1 MGSRFSQGHEYFV
14 SKESAL
20 VWEGQVLSARMPL
33 PLVTFT
39 GDIFPECQ
47 VH

>member
-1 MGSRFSQGHEYFV
+1 MGSRLSQGHEYFV

-33 PLVTFT
+33 PSSDLYRRH
-39 GDIFPECQ
+39 FP
-47 VH
+47 